1 MGTKVRFR
9 ALAVLL
15 KFKAQSSKLKPEF
28 SGMSLKTWGGGLKGV
43 LLGGENKEVAGE
55 GLVR

>member
-1 MGTKVRFR
+1 
-9 ALAVLL
+9 
-15 KFKAQSSKLKPEF
+15 
-28 SGMSLKTWGGGLKGV
+28 MSLKTWGGGLKGV